1 MTENDDSSES
11 NDHDRDFRDKIA
23 EIEARRADERDAA
36 TEDIDLSSA
45 TEDIDLGS
53 ATDDF
58 RAGLRDAYE
67 AMQPVVENFA
77 EQAQQLIETFGP
89 AATKVRA
96 YQLVGV
102 AVEENLTRVETELVR
117 VTRESADGDDTFR
130 AERRLR
136 NDEEWE
142 TLAVLT
148 ESEAREHIEPSVPV
162 GDRHSGLRRV
172 RRELETAIDDVD
184 RFASED
190 PDDEEQAYRRGLRV
204 AYEDGL
210 RRVETLIERAERDAR
225 DD

>member
-1 MTENDDSSES
+1 MAGNDDHPES

-23 EIEARRADERDAA
+23 EIEARRADEHDAA
-36 TEDIDLSSA
+36 PEDTDLS
-45 TEDIDLGS
+45 S

-58 RAGLRDAYE
+58 RAGIEDAHE
-67 AMQPVVENFA
+67 AIQPIIENFA
-77 EQAQQLIETFGP
+77 ERAQQIIETLAP
-89 AATKVRA
+89 IITKVRA

-102 AVEENLTRVETELVR
+102 AVEGKLTRVETELVR
-117 VTRESADGDDTFR
+117 VTREPTNGDDTFR

-136 NDEEWE
+136 TDEEWE
-142 TLAVLT
+142 PLAVLT
-148 ESEAREHIEPSVPV
+148 ESEAREYIEPSVPV

-172 RRELETAIDDVD
+172 RRELEHAIDDVD

-190 PDDEEQAYRRGLRV
+190 PDDEEQAYRKGLRV